1 MTALPQTCCTSEIG
15 QLMAEGVEGVIGQAA
30 VQAVKDLAGKS
41 HLYQPSSQEDAHKNP
56 AFADLSALHGALEEL
71 YGPSGGRGIALR
83 AGRLAFIRLM
93 QKYESALGW
102 DQVMFRLQPTPVRL
116 RKGLIELA
124 NLLSQM
130 TGTHFAVEKADHC
143 WQLQA
148 EQCPFCWQR
157 DAGETVCHFL
167 VGLVQEY
174 FAWASSGKIY
184 PVSEVECRAAGG
196 EACIIQIEKSS
207 LD

>member
-1 MTALPQTCCTSEIG
+1 M
-15 QLMAEGVEGVIGQAA
+15 
-30 VQAVKDLAGKS
+30 
-41 HLYQPSSQEDAHKNP
+41 YQPSLQEDAHSNP

-93 QKYESALGW
+93 QKYETSLGW
-102 DQVMFRLQPTPVRL
+102 DQVMFRLQPTPLRL
-116 RKGLIELA
+116 RSGLVKLA

-148 EQCPFCWQR
+148 KQCPFCWQR

-196 EACIIQIEKSS
+196 ECLYHPDRQIS

>member
-1 MTALPQTCCTSEIG
+1 
-15 QLMAEGVEGVIGQAA
+15 
-30 VQAVKDLAGKS
+30 VKDLAGRS
-41 HLYQPSSQEDAHKNP
+41 HLYQRYAEEAAPHNP

-83 AGRLAFIRLM
+83 AGRQAFIRLM
-93 QKYESALGW
+93 QKYETSLGW
-102 DQVMFRLQPTPVRL
+102 DQVIFRLQPTPLRL
-116 RKGLIELA
+116 RSGLVELA

-130 TGTHFAVEKADHC
+130 TGTQFAVEKENRC
-143 WQLQA
+143 WQLQV

-157 DAGETVCHFL
+157 NAGETVCHFL

-184 PVSEVECRAAGG
+184 PVSEVDCRAAGG
-196 EACIIQIEKSS
+196 DACIIQIEKSS